1 MFQGS
6 AIILLIAI
14 WYASITQ
21 AFSYA
26 YNFNNIY
33 AFCIGIVVA
42 YFLPAIVIRHVSNY
56 FHISKKQ
63 KLINK

>member
-21 AFSYA
+21 AFVYA

-33 AFCIGIVVA
+33 VFCIGIVVA
-42 YFLPAIVIRHVSNY
+42 YFLPSILIRHVSHY
-56 FHISKKQ
+56 FHNSKNEKI
-63 KLINK
+63 INK

>member
-21 AFSYA
+21 AFVYA

-33 AFCIGIVVA
+33 VFCIGIVVA
-42 YFLPAIVIRHVSNY
+42 YFLPSILIRHASHY
-56 FHISKKQ
+56 FHNSKPHKII
-63 KLINK
+63 K